1 MTVLTIP
8 GRFPALNDITDAAR
22 ENRFKAA
29 AMKKEYTELVA
40 WYAKA
45 ARIPHMEQIDVS
57 VTWYEPN
64 RKRDKDNIHAG
75 IKFILDGLVQ
85 AGVLDND
92 GWKQIGDISHRVCLD
107 KENPRIEVKME
118 EVRP

>member
-1 MTVLTIP
+1 MTVLQSP

-57 VTWYEPN
+57 VTWYEPESQ
-64 RKRDKDNIHAG
+64 KR
-75 IKFILDGLVQ
+75 
-85 AGVLDND
+85 
-92 GWKQIGDISHRVCLD
+92 
-107 KENPRIEVKME
+107 
-118 EVRP
+118 